1 MAEQIT
7 ENRAGE
13 FSNSEKKFGFIW
25 NLRKGLIESSFE
37 KFFKKLSRGSFPLF
51 AAMIAA
57 IIWGN
62 LSSDGYKTFW
72 HTEISIAFGGLHIEK
87 SLAHWIDEAL
97 MTLFFFLVGLEIKR
111 EILIG
116 ELASFKKALLP
127 VAAAA
132 GGMIVPAA
140 IYAYFNS
147 NTPAASGWGIPM
159 ATDIAFS
166 LAVLAVLGRRVPF
179 GIAVFLSAFAIA
191 DDLGAVLI
199 IAVFY
204 TETILWGYLLV
215 AALFLCA
222 LFLANFLWIKKPLV
236 YVFLGIG
243 LWMAFL
249 GSGIH
254 ATIAGVLVAL
264 CIPAKGK
271 YDTTTFINNIRKHLN
286 DFQCGSDE
294 CGYSI
299 LLNKEHLNA
308 VHNIEL
314 SCHEVETP
322 LQRFEYSL
330 HIWVA
335 FLILPL
341 FALANSGIAF
351 GQMDIGSALTDS
363 IMYGIVLGLVL
374 GKPIGIFL
382 FTFLTAK
389 LVNAPLMGGVK
400 WRHILGASMLG
411 GIGFTMSLF
420 ISGLS
425 FPDGQMAEIAKL
437 GIILGSL
444 ISGVMGIIV
453 LSLSDK
459 KERLSPAGAKAVGP
473 V

>member
-1 MAEQIT
+1 MAGKIT

-13 FSNSEKKFGFIW
+13 PSNSASKFGFIW
-25 NLRKGLIESSFE
+25 SLRMGLIEGSFE
-37 KFFKKLSRGSFPLF
+37 NFFKRLSRGSFPLF

-62 LSSDGYKTFW
+62 LSSEGYKTFW
-72 HTEISIAFGGLHIEK
+72 HTEISIAFGSLHIEK
-87 SLAHWIDEAL
+87 SLVHWIDEAL

-116 ELASFKKALLP
+116 ELSSFKKALLP

-140 IYAYFNS
+140 IYTYFNS

-166 LAVLAVLGRRVPF
+166 LAVLAALGRRVPF
-179 GIAVFLSAFAIA
+179 GISVFLSAFAIA

-204 TETILWGYLLV
+204 TETILWGYLLI

-236 YVFLGIG
+236 YLVLGIG
-243 LWMAFL
+243 LWIAFL
-249 GSGIH
+249 GSGVH

-264 CIPAKGK
+264 CIPARGK

-299 LLNKEHLNA
+299 LLNKDHLNA

-330 HIWVA
+330 QSWVA

-341 FALANSGIAF
+341 FALANAGIAF
-351 GQMDIGSALTDS
+351 GQMDIGRALTDS

-374 GKPIGIFL
+374 GKPVGIFL
-382 FTFLTAK
+382 FTFLTVK

-400 WRHILGASMLG
+400 WRHIFGASMLG

-425 FPDGQMAEIAKL
+425 FPEGQMTEIAKL

-444 ISGVMGIIV
+444 ISGVMGLIV

-459 KERLSPAGAKAVGP
+459 KSG
-473 V
+473 

>member
-1 MAEQIT
+1 MTGQIT

-13 FSNSEKKFGFIW
+13 PSNSASKFGFIW
-25 NLRKGLIESSFE
+25 SLRTGRIDSSFE
-37 KFFKKLSRGSFPLF
+37 NFFKRLSSGSFPLF
-51 AAMIAA
+51 AALIAA

-62 LSSDGYKTFW
+62 LSSEGYKAFW
-72 HTEISIAFGGLHIEK
+72 HTEISIAFGSLHIEK
-87 SLAHWIDEAL
+87 SLVHWIDEAL

-111 EILIG
+111 EIIIG
-116 ELASFKKALLP
+116 ELSSFKKALLP

-166 LAVLAVLGRRVPF
+166 LAVLAILGRRVPF
-179 GIAVFLSAFAIA
+179 GISVFLSAFAIA

-199 IAVFY
+199 IAIFY
-204 TETILWGYLLV
+204 TEAILWGYLLI
-215 AALFLCA
+215 AAFFLCG

-236 YVFLGIG
+236 YVILGIG
-243 LWMAFL
+243 LWIAFL

-254 ATIAGVLVAL
+254 ATIAGVLVAM
-264 CIPAKGK
+264 CIPSRGK

-286 DFQCGSDE
+286 DFQCDTNE
-294 CGYSI
+294 CGYTI
-299 LLNKEHLNA
+299 LLNKDHLNA

-330 HIWVA
+330 QSWVA
-335 FLILPL
+335 FMILPL

-351 GQMDIGSALTDS
+351 GQMNIGRALTDS
-363 IMYGIVLGLVL
+363 ITYGIVLGLVL

-382 FTFLTAK
+382 FTFLTVK
-389 LVNAPLMGGVK
+389 FVNAPLIGGVK
-400 WRHILGASMLG
+400 WRHIFGASMLG

-425 FPDGQMAEIAKL
+425 FSDSQMTEIAKL

-444 ISGVMGIIV
+444 ISGVLGLVV

-459 KERLSPAGAKAVGP
+459 KSG
-473 V
+473 